1 MKQTIITELLKR
13 PVAYNAI
20 VAKAVG
26 SVKLGILWSQ
36 LYYWHD
42 KTKDPD
48 GWIYKTQKDIYEET
62 GLSRKE
68 QETARGIGKKLGV
81 LEEKIAG
88 QPATVHFRIDLLKA
102 QDIIEEY
109 FEKQVQ
115 GQIPLFG
122 GGKPKK
128 KKDTSDYKFDVF
140 LKAYHPK
147 RRVAKDKA
155 LAKWKLLKPSQELLD
170 IILKDLEERKP
181 TEAWQKENGKY
192 FPHPTTYI
200 NQRRWEDEYKGDKM
214 KEPEKDPYF
223 RGDRMKKMFGIWKV
237 LVDGEWK
244 TFAESEDKIEWR
256 EKKND

>member
-13 PVAYNAI
+13 PIAYNAI

-42 KTKDPD
+42 KTGNKE

-68 QETARGIGKKLGV
+68 QETARSIGRKLGMI
-81 LEEKIAG
+81 EEKLAG
-88 QPATVHFRIDLLKA
+88 QPATVHFRIDLLKTEK
-102 QDIIEEY
+102 IIKDY

-122 GGKPKK
+122 GEKK
-128 KKDTSDYKFDVF
+128 KKIKDDSDYNFDIF
-140 LKAYHPK
+140 WKAYHPK
-147 RRVAKDKA
+147 RRVDKDKA
-155 LAKWKLLKPSQELLD
+155 IAKWKLLKPDQKLID
-170 IILKDLEERKP
+170 IILKDLEERKL

-192 FPHPTTYI
+192 FPHATTYI
-200 NQRRWEDEYKGDKM
+200 NNKRWENEYKGEKM
-214 KEPEKDPYF
+214 KEPDKEPFY
-223 RGDRMKKMFGIWKV
+223 RGEPMRKKFGKWYVISN
-237 LVDGEWK
+237 GEWK
-244 TFAESEDKIEWR
+244 IFADSEDKIEWR
-256 EKKND
+256 DKKND